1 MIGLRSSGMSSVV
14 SADEHVLGPIFLCCD
29 HDCRLDK
36 PPSAAGYRYLMEEN
50 RVLREQIGSQRFRFS
65 DDQRRRLA
73 AKAKKLGR
81 KLLALVATIVT
92 PATLLAWHRKLIAQK
107 YDGSAYRTP
116 GRPLTSTEISDL
128 VIRMAE
134 ENGGWGY
141 RRIQRAL
148 STLGHE
154 LARTTIANILRRHG
168 IDPTPERN
176 PKDDVEK
183 VSTSTWVPNRCD
195 GFLHSGGVDV

>member
-1 MIGLRSSGMSSVV
+1 
-14 SADEHVLGPIFLCCD
+14 
-29 HDCRLDK
+29 
-36 PPSAAGYRYLMEEN
+36 
-50 RVLREQIGSQRFRFS
+50 
-65 DDQRRRLA
+65 
-73 AKAKKLGR
+73 
-81 KLLALVATIVT
+81 
-92 PATLLAWHRKLIAQK
+92 
-107 YDGSAYRTP
+107 
-116 GRPLTSTEISDL
+116 
-128 VIRMAE
+128 MAE

-195 GFLHSGGVDV
+195 GFLHSGGVDVYRSETVYRSILHRPVDETR